1 MKPQFPHQTQSEG
14 SYFQQFCSLQKGSE
28 PFFFV
33 WFKNGVPLKP
43 SPEANYKIEN
53 SKRFSTLTIEKLERK
68 DSANYSCSVSNGFGT
83 DSQNIL
89 LTVEGTFYFISNN
102 NYQAVYWC
110 HENLSFE
117 NIPFD

>member
-1 MKPQFPHQTQSEG
+1 MICWLVPKLKPHFPHQTQSEG
-14 SYFQQFCSLQKGSE
+14 LHFQQFCAVQKGSE

-33 WFKNGVPLKP
+33 WYKNGVPLKP

-68 DSANYSCSVSNGFGT
+68 DSANYSCSVSNGFGS

-89 LTVEGTFYFISNN
+89 LTIEGIINFISYN
-102 NYQAVYWC
+102 
-110 HENLSFE
+110 
-117 NIPFD
+117 